1 MLSAIGV
8 FIDTHSAVIG
18 LVILAIMF
26 VEFMRERYP
35 VSVVSLLGA
44 CAFLATGLLDAPG
57 LFSSFSNSAPIAIG
71 AMLILS
77 GALMRTGAIDAIIN
91 VIVARAEK
99 RPRLALVEVFAGML
113 VASPF
118 LNNTPVVII
127 MIPIMF
133 RLAEVTG
140 IPVKRLLMP
149 MSVLAVIGGCLSL
162 IGTSTNLIVDGIA
175 RKEGLEPFG
184 IFEITPYGL
193 AGLAAGIVAIF
204 ALIPLLPTDP
214 VTGEGTDTDG
224 ERREFLTELAAS
236 ADNPHIDEPLA
247 DLPLFKRDIKLVA
260 LKRGGE
266 TIRHGLDERHLR
278 VGDRLIVRA
287 SIVELVTL
295 RENGEFAVGM
305 GSPAAADP
313 EQDEQVV
320 ETMISPSHPSIG
332 RRLGDIPFLHR
343 LRVRVIG
350 VARHNHLPGPDIAG
364 VRMRAA
370 DRLLVTGE
378 PAEIERLRE
387 NPHLLGV
394 DLTPTRA
401 LRRSKAPIAVAALA
415 ATVTAAALNVLP
427 ISVAAILAIGV
438 ILAARCIDA
447 EEAWASVDG
456 DVLILI
462 VAMLAVGTG
471 LEQAGS
477 VTLMVSWI
485 TPLLTSASP
494 AMLIFLIYFITLLLS
509 ELLSNNAVAAI
520 VTPVVIHLA
529 LDLGIDPRPL
539 VIAVMI
545 GASACFATPIG
556 YQTNA
561 LVYTAGEYRFADFVR
576 IGVPMNIAVGLAVC
590 CALLFLG

>member
-1 MLSAIGV
+1 MLTAV
-8 FIDTHSAVIG
+8 QAFIDTHSAVIG
-18 LVILAIMF
+18 LLILAAMF

-71 AMLILS
+71 AMLIIS

-99 RPRLALVEVFAGML
+99 HPRLALVEVFAGML
-113 VASPF
+113 IASPF

-133 RLAEVTG
+133 RMAEVTG

-149 MSVLAVIGGCLSL
+149 MSILAVIGGCLSL

-175 RKEGLEPFG
+175 RKEGMEAFG

-193 AGLAAGIVAIF
+193 AGLAAGIVAVL
-204 ALIPLLPTDP
+204 ALTPLLPKDP
-214 VTGEGTDTDG
+214 VSTEGAGASADD
-224 ERREFLTELAAS
+224 REFLTELTVRAES
-236 ADNPHIDEPLA
+236 QHIGKLLT
-247 DLPLFKRDIKLVA
+247 DLPLFKRKVKLIG
-260 LKRGGE
+260 LKRGGV
-266 TIRHGLDERHLR
+266 TTRSGLEERHLR
-278 VGDRLIVRA
+278 AGDRLVVRA
-287 SIVELVTL
+287 SLVELVTL
-295 RENGEFAVGM
+295 RSSKDFEIGVGSTAAV
-305 GSPAAADP
+305 PN
-313 EQDEQVV
+313 DEEDQVV

-343 LRVRVIG
+343 LRVRLIG
-350 VARHNHLPGPDIAG
+350 VARHNHLPGPDLAG

-378 PAEIERLRE
+378 PREIERLRE
-387 NPHLLGV
+387 NQHLLGV
-394 DLTPTRA
+394 DLSVTRA
-401 LRRSKAPIAVAALA
+401 LRRSKAPIAVLALV
-415 ATVTAAALNVLP
+415 ATVTVAALDILP

-447 EEAWASVDG
+447 EEAWGSIDG

-494 AMLIFLIYFITLLLS
+494 AMLIFLVYFITLLLS

-520 VTPVVIHLA
+520 VTPIVIQLA
-529 LDLGIDPRPL
+529 VDLGIDPRPL

-590 CALLFLG
+590 SALLFLG